1 MTRLP
6 HEMDRR
12 PVEAVVIGSQLAY
25 GSVGNN
31 AIGRLLSEA
40 GHRCVMVPT
49 TLLSNLPHYEG
60 VSGGSIPDEWLSGIL
75 DDLLRLE
82 VLDPVRVIA
91 IGYLSSPGQ
100 AAIIA
105 RWLVRFREVNE
116 NALILVDPIMGDD
129 DVGLYVAPEVAASFA
144 EHLLPLANAITPN
157 RFELGVIAGKV
168 PEDLDEVCSQA
179 EKLLSATTEWVVVTS
194 AQDPREDNGIVLN
207 VVLTDEATEV
217 RGTEFEPSTAKG
229 AGDLFVGHLLC
240 GLFDDLEP
248 LGLMAAV
255 EASGAAVVAAL
266 SSATAHP
273 ELD

>member
-6 HEMDRR
+6 WEMDRR

-31 AIGRLLSEA
+31 AIGRLLTED
-40 GHRCVMVPT
+40 GHRSVMVPT
-49 TLLSNLPHYEG
+49 TLLSNLPRYAS
-60 VSGGSIPDEWLSGIL
+60 VSGGQIPDEWLRGFL
-75 DDLLRLE
+75 DDLLKLE
-82 VLDPVRVIA
+82 VLDPVRVVS
-91 IGYLSSPGQ
+91 IGYLSAPSQ

-105 RWLVRFREVNE
+105 QWLVRFRDVNE
-116 NALILVDPIMGDD
+116 NALVLVDPVMGDD
-129 DVGLYVAPEVAASFA
+129 DVGRYVTGEIAASIA

-157 RFELGVIAGKV
+157 RFELGLIAGRV
-168 PEDLDEVCSQA
+168 PEDLDEVCAQA
-179 EKLLSATTEWVVVTS
+179 ESLLSDTTEWVVVTS

-207 VVLTDEATEV
+207 VVITDEGAEV
-217 RGTEFEPSTAKG
+217 RGTGYEPSTAKG

-240 GLFDDLEP
+240 RLLDDEEP

-255 EASGAAVVAAL
+255 EAAGAAVVAAL
-266 SSATAHP
+266 SSAAAHP